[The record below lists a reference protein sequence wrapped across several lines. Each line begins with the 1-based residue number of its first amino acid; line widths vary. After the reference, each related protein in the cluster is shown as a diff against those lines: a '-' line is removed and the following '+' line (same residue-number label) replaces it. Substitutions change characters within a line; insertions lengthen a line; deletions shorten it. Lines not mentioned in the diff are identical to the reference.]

1 MKIYTY
7 PIKSLRGTTL
17 DEATLTRTGF
27 RYDRRFMLLK
37 VVASDSSGSGEDEG
51 EGKGE
56 LRPMSVSRF
65 PEMAL
70 FGTEIVDGQDGGQDG
85 DDEGERVVV
94 TYTPPSSSPPSP
106 PSPPRHTDEEPGPE
120 KTTRKLSIP
129 LHPNIHTNHP
139 QVKVNLHNSPTKAY
153 DMGREYNDWFSEC
166 FGYRVVLVYLGPFYR
181 EVLGSFAP
189 VRHGRL
195 AWLRRDWGWKGKWMW
210 ERDLVVVVVV
220 LVGIYGWGE
229 GLGHGQLYFLLMAVL
244 LRILLFLNANYTTTS
259 TNQGKER
266 ITFADCAPYLITSTT
281 SLCNV
286 SSRLPNH
293 TPDMTKFRPN
303 IVISG
308 AETAFEE
315 DFWTEVTISPSNKQG
330 SRLPLTANC
339 IRCTSINVD
348 YTTGKMGK
356 GEGGSVLK
364 SLMKDRRVDQ
374 GARFSPVFGR
384 YAFLDSGSEYEE
396 VRVGDEVVVSERAR
410 KRSVFGEFVFSYILC
425 LILLLMFIIDWPGL
439 G

>member
-1 MKIYTY
+1 
-7 PIKSLRGTTL
+7 
-17 DEATLTRTGF
+17 
-27 RYDRRFMLLK
+27 MLLK
-37 VVASDSSGSGEDEG
+37 VVGGGDGDGNGKSEDGSGEG
-51 EGKGE
+51 EGGDE

-70 FGTEIVDGQDGGQDG
+70 FGTEIVDGQDGDG
-85 DDEGERVVV
+85 NDEGGRVVV
-94 TYTPPSSSPPSP
+94 TYTPPLPSTFPP
-106 PSPPRHTDEEPGPE
+106 TVQDE

-139 QVKVNLHNSPTKAY
+139 QVKVNLHNSPTRAY
-153 DMGREYNDWFSEC
+153 SMGCEYNDWFSEC

-181 EVLGSFAP
+181 EVLGDFAP
-189 VRHGRL
+189 VRQGRL
-195 AWLRRDWGWKGKWMW
+195 SWLRRDWGWKEKWMW
-210 ERDLVVVVVV
+210 EMDLVVVVVVVVVVV

-229 GLGHGQLYFLLMAVL
+229 GLGHGRSYFLLMALL
-244 LRILLFLNANYTTTS
+244 LRILLFLNANYTTTHKE
-259 TNQGKER
+259 KER

-281 SLCNV
+281 SLSNV

-315 DFWTEVTISPSNKQG
+315 DFWTEVTISPSNKQQKQG
-330 SRLPLTANC
+330 GCGLLLTANC

-348 YTTGKMGK
+348 YTTGKTGK
-356 GEGGSVLK
+356 GEGGCVLK
-364 SLMKDRRVDQ
+364 SLMKDRRVDR

-384 YAFLDSGSEYEE
+384 YAFMAPGYERE
-396 VRVGDEVVVSERAR
+396 VRVGDEVVVSGRA
-410 KRSVFGEFVFSYILC
+410 KERSVFGELIFSIYSVFDYDANSGW
-425 LILLLMFIIDWPGL
+425 IDWPGL
-439 G
+439 Y